1 MRFYLGTPKVRTG
14 LVREDWHQTPETQHF
29 RLALPENVALEFV
42 KIWGVGIGRIFI
54 GVQVY
59 ATREERAKQGFSF
72 GPDPNLLDVIKDAQ

>member
-42 KIWGVGIGRIFI
+42 KIWEIGRAH
-54 GVQVY
+54 V
-59 ATREERAKQGFSF
+59 
-72 GPDPNLLDVIKDAQ
+72 